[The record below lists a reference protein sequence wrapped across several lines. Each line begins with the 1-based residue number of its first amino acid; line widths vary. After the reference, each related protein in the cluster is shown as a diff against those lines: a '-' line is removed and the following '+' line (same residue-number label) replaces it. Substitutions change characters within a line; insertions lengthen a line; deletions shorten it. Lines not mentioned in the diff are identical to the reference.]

1 MDDMLSMILTWFS
14 PLIAWLPL
22 SGKDRKGEPSVSGR
36 PGTYLLL
43 GAVAAVPSGLL
54 RLTGLS
60 AAPTFTYETAHA
72 FFRSLTVDG
81 ISGTLLPLAALA
93 LSVKLTSR
101 PRDGRT
107 GAARASLVILA
118 YCLIDGIFAYETG
131 SGFQAL
137 PEALLRSTPK
147 LALAPIWGYLMAG
160 NSNPG
165 VRCRYMAATAV
176 IGSLLSGFVA
186 FLIQI
191 DLVGAAFVPSL
202 IAFVTALGLRYGA
215 FERSGSALGCD
226 TFHSGGV
233 EEDVIKT
240 VPSDKR
246 RCPGHPVYKLMREGR
261 YSEARL
267 EAEGYLEH
275 HTDLLLYSWQAL
287 LRWLGGE
294 RAYRLIF
301 LQRYK
306 ALGDIQRRNFKR
318 YLEDYL
324 GEYAWMVAGWIR
336 TLEKAEEI

>member
-22 SGKDRKGEPSVSGR
+22 SGKDRRGEPSVSGR

-43 GAVAAVPSGLL
+43 GAVAAVPSGQL
-54 RLTGLS
+54 RLTGFS
-60 AAPTFTYETAHA
+60 ATPTSTYETAHA

-101 PRDGRT
+101 PHDGRT

-118 YCLIDGIFAYETG
+118 YCLIDGIFVYETG

-160 NSNPG
+160 NGNPG

-176 IGSLLSGFVA
+176 IGSLLSGSVA

-191 DLVGAAFVPSL
+191 DLVGVAFVPSL
-202 IAFVTALGLRYGA
+202 IAFITALGLRYGA
-215 FERSGSALGCD
+215 LERSGSTAD
-226 TFHSGGV
+226 SGDA

-240 VPSDKR
+240 APSAKR

-261 YSEARL
+261 YREARL

-306 ALGDIQRRNFKR
+306 ALGDIQRRKLKR

-336 TLEKAEEI
+336 TLEKAEEN